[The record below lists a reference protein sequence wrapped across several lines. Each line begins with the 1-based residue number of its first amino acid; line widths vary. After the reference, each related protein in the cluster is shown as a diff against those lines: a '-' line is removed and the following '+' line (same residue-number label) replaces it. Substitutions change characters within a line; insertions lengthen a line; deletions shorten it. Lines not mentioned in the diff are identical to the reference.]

1 MTSPP
6 NLGSRM
12 SLVARPE
19 ISMRE
24 NKTKTL
30 QAFFDPIFLPGVAAL
45 IQDLQRLVVML
56 TGFLVVLEDESDYF
70 FVGCI
75 YFCYM

>member
-6 NLGSRM
+6 SLGSRT

-24 NKTKTL
+24 KKKKTL
-30 QAFFDPIFLPGVAAL
+30 QAFFDPTFLPGVAAL
-45 IQDLQRLVVML
+45 IQDLQRLTVML
-56 TGFLVVLEDESDYF
+56 AGFLFVLEDEF
-70 FVGCI
+70 
-75 YFCYM
+75 